1 MAGQNKLAA
10 TVSDGT
16 TLYHVM
22 NNDQGI
28 RESDNA
34 SSSTLVFYG

>member
-22 NNDQGI
+22 NNKDI
-28 RESDNA
+28 RDSGNA